1 LLEIAGETFEE
12 WRGKESVKNRGEEKM
27 NSIGG

>member
-12 WRGKESVKNRGEEKM
+12 WRGKESVKNGGEEQM
-27 NSIGG
+27 N